1 MDSQI
6 SRIRWQCRRG
16 MRELDQLLVAY
27 LDDRY
32 ETATPDEKHAFQALL
47 ELPDPDLAGYLL
59 NHRTPAVEL
68 QRVVNQIL
76 GRIDP

>member
-1 MDSQI
+1 
-6 SRIRWQCRRG
+6 

-32 ETATPDEKHAFQALL
+32 DAATPEEKRAFRALL

-59 NHRTPAVEL
+59 NHRTPAAEL
-68 QRVVNQIL
+68 RSVVNHIL
-76 GRIDP
+76 GRIDA